1 VVRAER
7 AITKEE
13 KEGKPKEKMAEKET
27 EKPRMAE
34 KETEKAKGTV
44 VIECWKK
51 YPVARKIPQAVKKTE
66 KEMERAMEKEP
77 KDITAIKATKEEREA
92 KVTTSQVAA
101 HVMAIMG
108 RARVEKAKER
118 AREGRAIT
126 KEERVARPRK
136 AKVVRATMA
145 RAKEARVAPM
155 EMALTEK
162 MSESLHQRFRR
173 LPARPLLRR
182 NFRPNFR
189 QVVPRIPI
197 LRPQAFFR
205 LLVQQRPFNPP
216 NFRPSIQHGVP
227 L

>member
-51 YPVARKIPQAVKKTE
+51 YPVARKIPQAVTKT
-66 KEMERAMEKEP
+66 EKEP

-162 MSESLHQRFRR
+162 MSESLHQRFPR
-173 LPARPLLRR
+173 LLARPLLRR

-197 LRPQAFFR
+197 LQPQASFQ
-205 LLVQQRPFNPP
+205 LLVQRRPFNPP